1 MKKALLVISCLML
14 AACASGNYY
23 GDAGKV
29 YTGDKWWVHTK
40 DAAGVWHPVQVAT
53 RHCNQGLPTPLD
65 CPPPPNCDPDSPQYD
80 FGQCVQDNMRQ
91 H

>member
-1 MKKALLVISCLML
+1 MKYCLLITTCFLV

-29 YTGDKWWVHTK
+29 YTGDKGYVHTK
-40 DAAGVWHPVQVAT
+40 DDSGVWRPVPTGETVKP
-53 RHCNQGLPTPLD
+53 LPECETPIKDMDKCLD
-65 CPPPPNCDPDSPQYD
+65 SIQL
-80 FGQCVQDNMRQ
+80 RQ